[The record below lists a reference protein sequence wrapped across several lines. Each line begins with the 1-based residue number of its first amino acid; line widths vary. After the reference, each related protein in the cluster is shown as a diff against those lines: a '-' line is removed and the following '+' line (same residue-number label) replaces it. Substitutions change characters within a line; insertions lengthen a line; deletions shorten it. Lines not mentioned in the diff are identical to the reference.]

1 MALFILITFIIL
13 AMGMTFQP
21 YIDSY
26 IDYRGQHHIILWY
39 NNSEGQRKY
48 INIIGNQER

>member
-1 MALFILITFIIL
+1 MTYIIALIFIIL
-13 AMGMTFQP
+13 VLGITFQP

-39 NNSEGQRKY
+39 NDIKGERKF
-48 INIIGNQER
+48 INLKGE

>member
-1 MALFILITFIIL
+1 MTLIILVTFIIL
-13 AMGMTFQP
+13 ALGMTFQP

-39 NNSEGQRKY
+39 SNLKGERKY
-48 INIIGNQER
+48 LNIKGEQ

>member
-1 MALFILITFIIL
+1 MTVIIILILLIL
-13 AMGMTFQP
+13 VIGITFQP

-39 NNSEGQRKY
+39 NNLKGERKY
-48 INIIGNQER
+48 LNIKGEQ